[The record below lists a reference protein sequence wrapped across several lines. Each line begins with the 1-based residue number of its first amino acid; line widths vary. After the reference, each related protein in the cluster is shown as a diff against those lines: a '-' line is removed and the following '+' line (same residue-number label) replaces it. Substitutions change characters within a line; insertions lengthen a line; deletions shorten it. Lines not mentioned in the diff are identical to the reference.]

1 MQKPYSGTKQKYL
14 IWYIVFNILK
24 YDANEKLGYLYV
36 KFTYLYMHLLVVF
49 LIMNHQYM
57 DMNHLNL
64 KN

>member
-1 MQKPYSGTKQKYL
+1 MVF
-14 IWYIVFNILK
+14 IVLK
-24 YDANEKLGYLYV
+24 YDANEKLGYLCV